1 MRNPEQPGLSLMA
14 GVRLCQLSK
23 RIGRNL
29 VVDGLTLEVA
39 DGEFMVL
46 LGPSGCGKTTTLRI
60 IAGLEAASAGEVYIG
75 QRRVTEVEPKDR
87 NIAMVFQSYALY
99 PHMTVR
105 ENIAFGL
112 RLRGLA
118 RAAIEQR
125 MRETADLLGLAA
137 KLDRR
142 PAELSGGERQRVA
155 LGRAIVREPAVFLMD
170 EPLSNLDAKLRAQTR
185 VEIVRLHRRLGATFI
200 YVTHDQVEAMSMAD
214 RVAVMNAGRL
224 QQVGAAREIY
234 ERPVN
239 RFVAQFIGAPPM
251 NFIDGML
258 ADEGGGRVTFC
269 SAGLSFAL
277 SGLPAARLSDEG
289 GREVTLGLR
298 PEDLAVDDAASMQTA
313 PGAGFKAR
321 VDWIE
326 ALGPEQHLFVSAA
339 GHSLVVRAGREVA
352 LHAGDEVLV
361 RPDLQR
367 VHLFD
372 RATGAAIV

>member
-1 MRNPEQPGLSLMA
+1 MQAAGLELE
-14 GVRLCQLSK
+14 GVSK
-23 RIGRNL
+23 RFGA
-29 VVDGLTLEVA
+29 TLA
-39 DGEFMVL
+39 LHDLDLSAAPGELLVL
-46 LGPSGCGKTTTLRI
+46 LGPSGCGKSTVLRL
-60 IAGLEAASAGEVYIG
+60 IAGLEEPTAGTIRIG
-75 QRRVTEVEPKDR
+75 GAVMNGIEPRRRDV
-87 NIAMVFQSYALY
+87 AMVFQSYALY
-99 PHMTVR
+99 PHLSVR
-105 ENIAFGL
+105 RNIEFPLRARHVAPAERQRLVHAATASLQLEGL
-112 RLRGLA
+112 
-118 RAAIEQR
+118 
-125 MRETADLLGLAA
+125 
-137 KLDRR
+137 LDRK
-142 PAELSGGERQRVA
+142 PAQLSGGQRQRVA
-155 LGRAIVREPAVFLMD
+155 LARAIVREPKAFLMD
-170 EPLSNLDAKLRAQTR
+170 EPLSNLDARLR
-185 VEIVRLHRRLGATFI
+185 VETRAELIDLHRRSGTTTL